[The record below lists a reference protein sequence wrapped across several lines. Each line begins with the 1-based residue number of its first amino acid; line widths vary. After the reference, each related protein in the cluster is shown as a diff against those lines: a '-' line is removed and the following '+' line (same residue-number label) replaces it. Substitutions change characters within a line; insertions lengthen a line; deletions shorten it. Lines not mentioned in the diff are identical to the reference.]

1 MIFVFKWYIDKCFFG
16 ETTLWARCQKT
27 YCIPCPSQATKHL
40 SYINL
45 NIITLKPRSWKDTLG
60 VKLNTLHRSRVPQKH
75 RNGKHYVG
83 TLLLTFIVGK
93 LKCIHGI
100 HRSDYCSWMVNSHT
114 RWLWRCVYNTCTLS
128 TKCRCIIHLW
138 SPHFCM
144 TPSLSTEV
152 NSFRMC
158 RIHVQ
163 LCGKQTLHS
172 RHATFTY
179 RSATVLCAL
188 FYSGCHFDAWWTKGS
203 SCWSK
208 P

>member
-1 MIFVFKWYIDKCFFG
+1 MF
-16 ETTLWARCQKT
+16 LWGDNIVSSVSKDL
-27 YCIPCPSQATKHL
+27 CIPCPSQATKHL

-45 NIITLKPRSWKDTLG
+45 NLGTIIITLKPRSWKDTLG
-60 VKLNTLHRSRVPQKH
+60 IKLSTLHRSRAPQKH
-75 RNGKHYVG
+75 RNGKLYVG
-83 TLLLTFIVGK
+83 TLQLTFIVSK

-114 RWLWRCVYNTCTLS
+114 LIMAVRCVYNTCTLS

-144 TPSLSTEV
+144 TPSLSTEF
-152 NSFRMC
+152 NLFRMC
-158 RIHVQ
+158 HIHVQ

-172 RHATFTY
+172 GHATFTY
-179 RSATVLCAL
+179 RSATVLCVL
-188 FYSGCHFDAWWTKGS
+188 FYCGCHFDAWLTKSS